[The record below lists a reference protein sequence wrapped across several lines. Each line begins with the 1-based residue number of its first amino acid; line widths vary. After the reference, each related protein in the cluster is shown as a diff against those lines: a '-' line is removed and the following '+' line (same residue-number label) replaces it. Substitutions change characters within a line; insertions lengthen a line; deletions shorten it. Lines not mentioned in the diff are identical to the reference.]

1 MNGVMPLGN
10 PIQLYLGLKAGPKV
24 FGYINEWLHF
34 SINANKADDNNVSRL
49 GTVCKYDEN
58 IFQIKNVLED
68 CIANIREILKREKPK
83 QYDSYHHPCKLW
95 KCCRVLGISLKFG

>member
-1 MNGVMPLGN
+1 MPLGN

-34 SINANKADDNNVSRL
+34 SINVNKADDKNVSRL

-58 IFQIKNVLED
+58 IFQINNVLED
-68 CIANIREILKREKPK
+68 CIANIREIIKKEKPK
-83 QYDSYHHPCKLW
+83 QNDSYHHPCKLW
-95 KCCRVLGISLKFG
+95 KCCRVLGIAIKFG